1 MNEQDL
7 QHRFMSQPM
16 AQYLAESDVL
26 DSFVDVGGMEQFW
39 RQWYLHGFVDLGV
52 GKVKFIK
59 GRPGSG
65 KTHFLRHLGIVSQSD
80 HYVVV
85 SLDANATR
93 LATIDELYKAVAS
106 RIAWSELIDWCANS
120 LITDRLGYLDFDLS
134 IPEFMQWAVQTHG
147 RSQAILTTD
156 IRDETD
162 KWIRSLDLHYEWIHP
177 IRSLIL
183 RRITGESGNEEAVY
197 RWLQGQ
203 KLSSHE
209 RRDIGVSA
217 AIDRRNARAM
227 LLSLAV
233 FVHATAHRGLMI
245 LIDNADVMARGVRTE
260 GVPYYTRGS
269 RDQAYEMIRELIDE
283 SHQSAYLF
291 LVIAGN
297 PDLYE
302 NQKTGYPSYPA
313 LWARIQSEI
322 VTAQLNRFADF
333 VDLDALWHTNRDDQ
347 ARLFDTWRNL
357 AAHVQFDMT
366 ALSSTDTLPV
376 VELDSVRRTV
386 VKALTEHQG
395 GMDHGV

>member
-1 MNEQDL
+1 
-7 QHRFMSQPM
+7 M
-16 AQYLAESDVL
+16 AQFLAESNVL

-59 GRPGSG
+59 GRAGSG
-65 KTHFLRHLGIVSQSD
+65 KTHFLRHLGIVSQTD
-80 HYVVV
+80 HYAVV
-85 SLDANATR
+85 SIDANETR
-93 LATIDELYKAVAS
+93 LVAIDELYRAISSRVA
-106 RIAWSELIDWCANS
+106 WEDLIDLCAHS
-120 LITDRLGYLDFDLS
+120 LITDVLGYLDFNLS
-134 IPEFMQWAVQTHG
+134 VPEFMQWAVQTHG

-183 RRITGESGNEEAVY
+183 RRITGESGNEDAVY
-197 RWLQGQ
+197 RWLQGH

-209 RRDIGVSA
+209 RRDIGVAA

-233 FVHATAHRGLMI
+233 FVHAAAHRGLI
-245 LIDNADVMARGVRTE
+245 VLIDNADVMARGVRTE
-260 GVPYYTRGS
+260 GIPYYTRGS
-269 RDQAYEMIRELIDE
+269 RDQAYEMLRELIDE

-291 LVIAGN
+291 FVIAGN

-322 VTAQLNRFADF
+322 VTTQLNRFADF
-333 VDLDALWHTNRDDQ
+333 MDLDALWHSNRDDQ
-347 ARLFDTWRNL
+347 ARLFDTWRNM
-357 AAHVQFDMT
+357 AQHVQLEPTTLDI
-366 ALSSTDTLPV
+366 TDTLPV

-386 VKALTEHQG
+386 VKALMDNRG
-395 GMDHGV
+395 GMDHDV